1 MADRDVRVVD
11 SVDEVHPNQWN
22 NVVTQ
27 SDLGTLFHRHEW
39 VALIEDA
46 LGATAR
52 HVVVEKGG
60 NPVALF
66 PNIYWDIHVPGF
78 EDLARKLP
86 VRELVSIAPGYGGPV
101 VTGDED
107 TCLELAFDALSDL
120 GGPTTLLHR
129 VRTNDPDYT
138 RYGKTFAKQGYEPVA
153 VNCHHRIAL
162 SRDWDDIVADMD
174 RSRRRALRK
183 LEDRDAEVRAEPLE
197 EDVLRET
204 HADYVANVERA
215 GGETFDYEFFAALA
229 EHLGDRVRI
238 ATAVVDGREVGRY
251 LYLLDEEQSA
261 VHYYFAAIADEEHF
275 EDHPSEL
282 LHTETMR
289 WAKEQGYRYYDF
301 GGTGADFRDG
311 VFRHK
316 DGYGGEA
323 IPTCQWQKGFSRL
336 GWPAFKAARSVYRS
350 RAY

>member
-1 MADRDVRVVD
+1 MTTREVHVVE
-11 SVDEVHPNQWN
+11 SIDEVSRGQWN

-39 VALIEDA
+39 LSLLEDA
-46 LGATAR
+46 LDATAR
-52 HVVVEKGG
+52 HAVVEKGG

-66 PNIYWDIHVPGF
+66 PNVYWKIHVPGW
-78 EDLARKLP
+78 EELARKLP
-86 VRELVSIAPGYGGPV
+86 VRELVSVAPGYGGPV

-107 TCLELAFDALSDL
+107 ACLELMFDALSDL
-120 GGPTTLLHR
+120 RGARTLLHR
-129 VRTNDPDYT
+129 VRMNDPEYS
-138 RYGKTFAKQGYEPVA
+138 RYGKTFAKYGYEPVG
-153 VNCHHRIAL
+153 VNCHHRISL

-174 RSRRRALRK
+174 RSRRRALRR
-183 LEDRDAEVRAEPLE
+183 LDERDTEVRTEPLE
-197 EDVLRET
+197 EEVLRET

-215 GGETFDYEFFAALA
+215 GGEPYGYAFFEVLADY
-229 EHLGDRVRI
+229 LGDRVRVV
-238 ATAVVDGREVGRY
+238 TAVVDGREVGRY
-251 LYLLDEEQSA
+251 LYLLDEEQSS
-261 VHYYFAAIADEEHF
+261 VHYYFAAIGDESYF

-323 IPTCQWQKGFSRL
+323 IPTCQWQSGFSRL
-336 GWPAFKAARSVYRS
+336 GWPAFKAARMVYRS